1 MALERAGKHPGL
13 ALIHLPVYYGPHEL
27 GGMGVFGRWNVGNWC
42 EETQSLRHEIG
53 L

>member
-1 MALERAGKHPGL
+1 
-13 ALIHLPVYYGPHEL
+13 L

-42 EETQSLRHEIG
+42 EATQKMRHEIG